1 MSEIRVPVDELARVA
16 DLLSRTEQLMGD
28 SLVRSMGGMVDA
40 MGDRRVQDA
49 ARDFEKSWG
58 DGRFVLG
65 RDLVALRD
73 ASRTAADAFRGT
85 DEQTAN
91 ALTQGNGG
99 Q

>member
-1 MSEIRVPVDELARVA
+1 MSEIRVPVDELTRVA
-16 DLLSRTEQLMGD
+16 ELLSRTEKLMGD

-40 MGDRRVQDA
+40 MGDKRMRDA

-73 ASRTAADAFRGT
+73 ASRTAADAFRDT

-91 ALTQGNGG
+91 TLTEGREG